1 MPDSKSGV
9 PQGTGGSNPSLSAS
23 FFHGSRGV
31 RRAGPRGSLPF
42 PEEDALPD
50 DTQPQSTTP
59 TGESSA
65 EPAAA
70 ESRAMG
76 EQPLARMMRERGLSN
91 HDLVAASARPIAH
104 KLVMRAARGRRLTVH
119 SKALVVEAFN
129 RATGGAFRAADLFDY

>member
-42 PEEDALPD
+42 PEEHALSD
-50 DTQPQSTTP
+50 DTESTTP
-59 TGESSA
+59 TGESAA

-91 HDLVAASARPIAH
+91 HDLVAASARPITH

-129 RATGGAFRAADLFDY
+129 RAAGGSFRAADLFDY